1 MNPLVTP
8 GIGLLIWQVITF
20 LVVLFL
26 LSKFAWKPIMAALR
40 EREDNIDAALSMAE
54 KAKLEMQALKADN
67 ERLLT
72 EARAERDRILKD
84 ASEAANHLVETART
98 KANEE
103 GARLVEQARLSIEN
117 EKNAALTEVKNL
129 AASLSIDIAEKLLRR
144 ELQDQQA
151 QRALVESYLQ
161 DAEVSLK

>member
-1 MNPLVTP
+1 MQLVTP
-8 GIGLLIWQVITF
+8 GIGLLFWQTITF

-26 LSKFAWKPIMAALR
+26 LSKFAWKPIMKALR
-40 EREDNIDAALSMAE
+40 EREDNIDAALTMAE

-84 ASEAANHLVETART
+84 ATDAATTLVEGART

-103 GARLVEQARLSIEN
+103 GQRMIEQARVSIQN
-117 EKNAALTEVKNL
+117 EKKAALTEVKNL
-129 AASLSIDIAEKLLRR
+129 AATLSIDIAEKLLRR
-144 ELQDQQA
+144 ELQDEQA
-151 QRALVESYLQ
+151 QRALVQSYLQ
-161 DAEVSLK
+161 DTHLS

>member
-1 MNPLVTP
+1 MLF
-8 GIGLLIWQVITF
+8 WQTITF

-26 LSKFAWKPIMAALR
+26 LSKFAWKPIMKALR

-84 ASEAANHLVETART
+84 ATDAATSLVEGARA

-103 GARLVEQARLSIEN
+103 GQRMIEQARVSIQN
-117 EKNAALTEVKNL
+117 EKKAALTEVKNL
-129 AASLSIDIAEKLLRR
+129 AATLSIDIAEKLIRR
-144 ELQDQQA
+144 ELQDEQA
-151 QRALVESYLQ
+151 QRALVQSYLQ
-161 DAEVSLK
+161 DTHLS

>member
-8 GIGLLIWQVITF
+8 SIGLLFWQVITF

-26 LSKFAWKPIMAALR
+26 LSKFAWKPIMASLR

-67 ERLLT
+67 ERLLN

-103 GARLVEQARLSIEN
+103 GTRLVEQARLSIEN
-117 EKNAALTEVKNL
+117 EKKAALAEVKNL
-129 AASLSIDIAEKLLRR
+129 AASLSIDIAEKLIRR
-144 ELQDQQA
+144 ELQDEQA
-151 QRALVESYLQ
+151 QRALVQSYLQ
-161 DAEVSLK
+161 DTHLS

>member
-8 GIGLLIWQVITF
+8 SLGLLFWQVVTF

-26 LSKFAWKPIMAALR
+26 LSKFAWKPIMKALR

-72 EARAERDRILKD
+72 EARVERDRILKD
-84 ASEAANHLVETART
+84 ASEAATNLVETARA
-98 KANEE
+98 KATEE
-103 GARLVEQARLSIEN
+103 GQRMIEQARISIVN
-117 EKNAALTEVKNL
+117 EKKAALTEVKNL
-129 AASLSIDIAEKLLRR
+129 AATLSIDIAEKLIRR
-144 ELQDQQA
+144 ELQDEQA
-151 QRALVESYLQ
+151 QRALVQSYLQ
-161 DAEVSLK
+161 DTHLS

>member
-8 GIGLLIWQVITF
+8 SLGLLFWQVVTF

-26 LSKFAWKPIMAALR
+26 LSKFAWKPIMKALR

-54 KAKLEMQALKADN
+54 KAKLEMQSLKADN

-84 ASEAANHLVETART
+84 ATDAATSLVEGARA

-103 GARLVEQARLSIEN
+103 GQRMIEQARVSIQN
-117 EKNAALTEVKNL
+117 EKKAALTEVKNL
-129 AASLSIDIAEKLLRR
+129 AATLSIEIAEKLIRR
-144 ELQDQQA
+144 ELQDEQA
-151 QRALVESYLQ
+151 QRALVQSYLQ
-161 DAEVSLK
+161 DTHLS

>member
-8 GIGLLIWQVITF
+8 SLGLLFWQVVTF

-26 LSKFAWKPIMAALR
+26 LSKFAWKPIMTALR

-54 KAKLEMQALKADN
+54 KAKLEMQSLKADN
-67 ERLLT
+67 ERLLQ

-84 ASEAANHLVETART
+84 ATDVATNLVEGART

-103 GARLVEQARLSIEN
+103 GQRMIEQARVSIQN
-117 EKNAALTEVKNL
+117 EKKAALTEVKNL
-129 AASLSIDIAEKLLRR
+129 AATLSIDIAEKLIRR
-144 ELQDQQA
+144 ELQDEQA
-151 QRALVESYLQ
+151 QRALVQSYLQ
-161 DAEVSLK
+161 DTHLS